1 MFNQLH
7 LMRRLLI
14 TLVTMLSLCLA
25 APALALQGQKAG
37 APLADRLPAEAILY
51 VGWVGSEGIAQRW
64 EGTHTQA
71 LVQQSNFEDFF
82 TRYVP
87 EVLDKLAQEE
97 PDAAQAVQLAKE
109 LLPMFVKRPWAFAF
123 GGVNFNAGGAPVP
136 KLIFAIDAG
145 DQANALEQRL
155 RGLLREAGQ
164 QPMGMFLGNKNG
176 IVRFAMGYDLDEL
189 DRLAAG
195 EGPNPLSAS
204 EGFLVAMGTL
214 NASPT
219 SAFYVDFARL
229 LAMGEQAA
237 QMFAPPEELDKIKQA
252 IDATGLRGLGQLGVT
267 SGFSGKMYETQAFLS
282 VTGREGFLSLLPRG
296 PLDDQTLAAIPA
308 GSTMVVADQFDFAAF
323 FDVLRQ
329 IIVTVEPEA
338 EGHIA
343 QALAMVNDAA
353 GVDVEADVLR
363 QFGTT
368 WGYYVTPRIGNGVLS
383 GVMVNRP
390 RDPAKLDTAM
400 TSACRNILSMANEH
414 ISQATEGNITL
425 PGRTVEMD
433 GQTLH
438 ILNTPL
444 IAPTWSVDA
453 RAGLLQIGFYP
464 QSIMSARTVRGEP
477 FARSSAWQKM
487 QKQLAGDRAI
497 TSLTY
502 YDLPSFVSDSYPLI
516 LMFSQAGFG
525 AADLFSDRLGTRPP
539 TIVLPPLASVIDH
552 VEPSGSVSWI
562 TDDGIHFRAME
573 PFPLSN
579 ALATDM
585 QSMALNSFFSSIG
598 SAIPAMRQAR
608 EAAEQAQRAA
618 EEARQAAEEVQRQAD
633 RPE

>member
-1 MFNQLH
+1 MFTQLH
-7 LMRRLLI
+7 MTRRLLI
-14 TLVTMLSLCLA
+14 TLAAVLSLCLA
-25 APALALQGQKAG
+25 APAFAQQGDDAG

-71 LVQQSNFEDFF
+71 LIQQSNFEDFF
-82 TRYVP
+82 TRYLP
-87 EVLDKLAQEE
+87 EALDKLAQEE
-97 PDAAQAVQLAKE
+97 PEAAQAVELARE
-109 LLPMFVKRPWAFAF
+109 LLPLFVQRPSAFAF

-145 DQANALEQRL
+145 EQANALEQRL
-155 RGLLREAGQ
+155 RGLMREAGQ
-164 QPMGMFLGNKNG
+164 QPMAMFLGNKNG

-189 DRLAAG
+189 DRLATG
-195 EGPNPLSAS
+195 EGASSLAAS
-204 EGFLVAMGTL
+204 EGFRATMGAL
-214 NASPT
+214 NGSPT

-237 QMFAPPEELDKIKQA
+237 QMFAPPEELDKIKRA
-252 IDATGLRGLGQLGVT
+252 IDATGLRGLGQLGLT

-282 VTGREGFLSLLPRG
+282 VTGREGFLSLLPDG

-308 GSTMVVADQFDFAAF
+308 GSTMVIADQFDFAAF
-323 FDVLRQ
+323 LDVLRQ
-329 IIVTVEPEA
+329 IIVQVEPEA
-338 EGHIA
+338 EAHIA

-368 WGYYVTPRIGNGVLS
+368 WGYYVTPKIGNGVLS

-390 RDPAKLDTAM
+390 RDPAKLDEALVST
-400 TSACRNILSMANEH
+400 CRNILAMANGH
-414 ISQATEGNITL
+414 ISQATEGTVTL

-444 IAPTWSVDA
+444 IAPTWSVD
-453 RAGLLQIGFYP
+453 RESGLLQIGFYP
-464 QSIMSARTVRGEP
+464 QSLMSARTVRGEAFVKSP
-477 FARSSAWQKM
+477 AWQAM
-487 QKQLAGDRAI
+487 QKQLAGDREI
-497 TSLTY
+497 SSLTY

-525 AADLFSDRLGTRPP
+525 AADLFSERLGTRPP
-539 TIVLPPLASVIDH
+539 TIVLPPLASVLEH
-552 VEPSGSVSWI
+552 VEPSGSVSWV
-562 TDDGIHFRAME
+562 TEDGIHFRAIE
-573 PFPLSN
+573 PFPMSGV
-579 ALATDM
+579 LATDM

-598 SAIPAMRQAR
+598 SAIPAMQKAR
-608 EAAEQAQRAA
+608 EAADQAQRAA
-618 EEARQAAEEVQRQAD
+618 EEARQAAEEARREPD